1 MASKVVTRNDSRVT
15 RVGRFIRFAALLH
28 ARASIAATFPEWLEA
43 MPSGPVSGTKITE
56 ENARLVAR
64 EAYLRA

>member
-1 MASKVVTRNDSRVT
+1 MRRILLMTTAALTV
-15 RVGRFIRFAALLH
+15 FAALLH
-28 ARASIAATFPEWLEA
+28 ARAQSLRPFPERLEA

-56 ENARLVAR
+56 EYARLVAR